1 LPVSGGRR
9 IKGLKKEAGMRL
21 SMKVIGAVAIAMLAA
36 AVLGTTVAGAYP
48 ASRHVPK
55 VLSRRTSAPT
65 IAECEA
71 EFEIACYTPGQIE
84 KAYNLPELYAQGD
97 EGQGQ
102 TIVIVDSFG
111 SPTAEKDLTKFDKIF
126 KLPAPPSFQV
136 IQPAGVV
143 RPFEK
148 DNVEMAGWAFETDLD
163 IEYSHAIAPKS
174 NILLV
179 ETPEE
184 ETEGVQ
190 GFPQIV
196 AAENYVIEHH
206 LGQVISQSFSATEQS
221 FPNEQAILGL
231 RSAYEAAAANGVT
244 VTDAAGDE
252 GTAGVNAKEEFLKH
266 HAASWPATDPLVT
279 AIGGTQLHL
288 NEAGERTAPDSVWN
302 DIEVGI
308 DAAGGGG
315 PSKYFELPA
324 FQTLVKTH
332 SGNHRATPDISMSAA
347 VNGGVLVL
355 TGYKTEVEGEP
366 APNTLSIV
374 GGTSEATPLFSG
386 IVALADQI
394 AGHPLGDINQK
405 LYELES
411 NPESGIV
418 DVTEGENDYIV
429 EEEGIPPFTVK
440 GYKAKKGYD
449 MASGLGT
456 VNGYVFTHA
465 LAGK

>member
-1 LPVSGGRR
+1 
-9 IKGLKKEAGMRL
+9 MRL
-21 SMKVIGAVAIAMLAA
+21 SRMVATLAIAAA
-36 AVLGTTVAGAYP
+36 TITGLTAVGASAYP
-48 ASRHVPK
+48 VSRHLPK
-55 VLSRRTSAPT
+55 VLLKRATPPT
-65 IAECEA
+65 TAECEA
-71 EFEIACYTPGQIE
+71 IEEIACYQPRQIQN
-84 KAYNLPELYAQGD
+84 AYNLPELYAQGE

-111 SPTAEKDLTKFDKIF
+111 SPTAEHDLAKFDKIF
-126 KLPAPPSFQV
+126 KLPEPPSFQI

-163 IEYSHAIAPKS
+163 IEYAHTIAPKA

-196 AAENYVIEHH
+196 TAENYVIEHH
-206 LGQVISQSFSATEQS
+206 LGQVISQSFSATEES
-221 FPNEQAILGL
+221 FPTHAALLGL
-231 RSAYEAAAANGVT
+231 RSAYESAAANNVT
-244 VTDAAGDE
+244 VLDAAGDE
-252 GTAGVNAKEEFLKH
+252 GTAGVNEHEEFLKH
-266 HAASWPATDPLVT
+266 RTAEWPASDPLVT
-279 AIGGTQLHL
+279 GIGGTMLHL
-288 NEAGERTAPDSVWN
+288 NEAGERTAPDSVWD
-302 DIEVGI
+302 DIPFGI
-308 DAAGGGG
+308 DASGGGG
-315 PSKYFELPA
+315 PSHVFELPA
-324 FQTLVKTH
+324 FQKLVKTH
-332 SGNHRATPDISMSAA
+332 SGNRRATPDISMSAA

-355 TGYKTEVEGEP
+355 TGYKTDVAGEP
-366 APNTLSIV
+366 PPNTLSIV

-394 AGHPLGDINQK
+394 AGSPVGDINQK

-411 NPESGIV
+411 DPESGIV
-418 DVTEGENDYIV
+418 DVTEGENPYIV
-429 EEEGIPPFTVK
+429 LDEEENPLFTVK

-456 VNGYVFTHA
+456 VNGFVFAHA
-465 LAGK
+465 LAGR

>member
-1 LPVSGGRR
+1 MRLRSGGT
-9 IKGLKKEAGMRL
+9 
-21 SMKVIGAVAIAMLAA
+21 AIAISLAVTIAGYGA
-36 AVLGTTVAGAYP
+36 AGAGAYP
-48 ASRHVPK
+48 ASRHTPK
-55 VLSRRTSAPT
+55 VLSTRTAAPT

-71 EFEIACYTPGQIE
+71 EFAIACYDPSEIE

-102 TIVIVDSFG
+102 TIAIVDSFG
-111 SPTAEKDLTKFDKIF
+111 SPTAEKDLTRFDKIF

-136 IQPAGVV
+136 IQPAGAV

-163 IEYSHAIAPKS
+163 IEYSHVIAPKA

-184 ETEGVQ
+184 ETEGVK

-196 AAENYVIEHH
+196 TAENYVIANH
-206 LGQVISQSFSATEQS
+206 LAEVISQSFSASETS
-221 FPNEQAILGL
+221 FPDAGAILGL
-231 RSAYEAAAANGVT
+231 RSAYEAAAVNGVT

-252 GTAGVNAKEEFLKH
+252 GTAGVNAKEEFVH
-266 HAASWPATDPLVT
+266 HRAAAWPSTDPLVT
-279 AIGGTQLHL
+279 SIGGTQLHL

-302 DIEVGI
+302 DIDVGI

-315 PSKYFELPA
+315 PSKVFELPA
-324 FQTLVKTH
+324 FQKLVNTH

-355 TGYKTEVEGEP
+355 TGYKTEVPGEP
-366 APNTLSIV
+366 APNTISIV

-394 AGHPLGDINQK
+394 AGHPLGDINQR

-411 NPESGIV
+411 DPEGGIV
-418 DVTEGENDYIV
+418 DVTEGENNHIV
-429 EEEGIPPFTVK
+429 EEEGIPPFEVP

-465 LAGK
+465 LAEG

>member
-1 LPVSGGRR
+1 
-9 IKGLKKEAGMRL
+9 MRL
-21 SMKVIGAVAIAMLAA
+21 VLRVAAAAIALTAIVAA
-36 AVLGTTVAGAYP
+36 MAGGADAYP
-48 ASRHVPK
+48 ASRHVPR
-55 VLSRRTSAPT
+55 VLLRRTSAPT

-71 EFEIACYTPGQIE
+71 EQELACYTPVQIE
-84 KAYNLPELYAQGD
+84 HAYNLPELYAQGD

-111 SPTAEKDLTKFDKIF
+111 SPTAEHDLARFDKIF
-126 KLPAPPSFQV
+126 KLPEPPSFQI
-136 IQPAGVV
+136 IQPAGAV

-163 IEYSHAIAPKS
+163 IEYAHAIAPKAS
-174 NILLV
+174 ILLV

-196 AAENYVIEHH
+196 AAESYVIEHH
-206 LGQVISQSFSATEQS
+206 LGEVISQSFSATEES
-221 FPNEQAILGL
+221 FPTHAALLGL
-231 RSAYEAAAANGVT
+231 RSAYEQAAANGVT

-252 GTAGVNAKEEFLKH
+252 GAAGVNEHEEFLKH
-266 HAASWPATDPLVT
+266 PTAEWPASDPLVT
-279 AIGGTQLHL
+279 GIGGTMLHL
-288 NEAGERTAPDSVWN
+288 NEAGERTAPDSVWD
-302 DIEVGI
+302 DIPFGI
-308 DAAGGGG
+308 DASGGGG
-315 PSKYFELPA
+315 PSHVFPLPA
-324 FQTLVKTH
+324 FQQLVKTH
-332 SGNHRATPDISMSAA
+332 SGTHRATPDISMSAA

-355 TGYKTEVEGEP
+355 TGYKTDVPEEP
-366 APNTLSIV
+366 PPNTLSIV

-394 AGHPLGDINQK
+394 AGHSLGDINQK

-418 DVTEGENDYIV
+418 DVTEGENPYIV
-429 EEEGIPPFTVK
+429 TDEEEHPLFTVK
-440 GYKAKKGYD
+440 GYKARKGYD

-456 VNGYVFTHA
+456 VNGYVFAHA
-465 LAGK
+465 LAGP

>member
-1 LPVSGGRR
+1 
-9 IKGLKKEAGMRL
+9 MRL
-21 SMKVIGAVAIAMLAA
+21 SSRIAATPAVSLAVIAA
-36 AVLGTTVAGAYP
+36 LGTSVAGAYP
-48 ASRHVPK
+48 TTRHLPR
-55 VLSRRTSAPT
+55 LPLRRASAPT

-71 EFEIACYTPGQIE
+71 EYAIACYGPVQLE

-97 EGQGQ
+97 EGQGR

-111 SPTAEKDLTKFDKIF
+111 SPTAEKDLARFDRIF
-126 KLPAPPSFQV
+126 KLPAPPSFNV

-148 DNVEMAGWAFETDLD
+148 NNVEMAGWAFETDLD
-163 IEYSHAIAPKS
+163 IEYSHAIAPKA

-196 AAENYVIEHH
+196 TAENYVVEHH
-206 LGQVISQSFSATEQS
+206 LGDVISQSFSASEAS
-221 FPNEQAILGL
+221 FPNAQAIMGL

-252 GTAGVNAKEEFLKH
+252 GTAGVGQNGAFLKH
-266 HAASWPATDPLVT
+266 RAASWPSTDPLVT
-279 AIGGTQLHL
+279 SIGGTQLHL
-288 NEAGERTAPDSVWN
+288 NEAGERLSPDTVWN
-302 DIEVGI
+302 DISAGI
-308 DAAGGGG
+308 DASGGGG
-315 PSKYFELPA
+315 PSKVFELPA
-324 FQTLVKTH
+324 FQKLVNTH

-355 TGYKTEVEGEP
+355 TGYKTEVPGEP

-386 IVALADQI
+386 IVALAAQI

-429 EEEGIPPFTVK
+429 EEAGLPSFTVP
-440 GYKAKKGYD
+440 GYRAKKGYD

-456 VNGYVFTHA
+456 VNGYVFAHA

>member
-1 LPVSGGRR
+1 MKLSTR
-9 IKGLKKEAGMRL
+9 IVATLAISL
-21 SMKVIGAVAIAMLAA
+21 LAIAAI
-36 AVLGTTVAGAYP
+36 GTAGAGAYP
-48 ASRHVPK
+48 ITRHMPR
-55 VLSRRTSAPT
+55 LTLRRASAPT

-71 EFEIACYTPGQIE
+71 EYEIACYNPGEIQ

-97 EGQGQ
+97 EGQGT

-163 IEYSHAIAPKS
+163 IEYSHTIAPKA

-196 AAENYVIEHH
+196 QAENYVVEHH
-206 LGQVISQSFSATEQS
+206 LGDVISQSFSASETS
-221 FPNEQAILGL
+221 FPNAGAIYGL
-231 RSAYEAAAANGVT
+231 RSAYEAAAAGGVT

-252 GTAGVNAKEEFLKH
+252 GAAGVNEHEEFVKH
-266 HAASWPATDPLVT
+266 HSASWPSTDPLVT
-279 AIGGTQLHL
+279 SIGGTQLHL

-302 DIEVGI
+302 DTNVGI

-315 PSKYFELPA
+315 PSRIFELPS
-324 FQTLVKTH
+324 FQTLVNTH

-355 TGYKTEVEGEP
+355 TGYKTDVAGEP
-366 APNTLSIV
+366 PPNTISIV

-411 NPESGIV
+411 NPQSGIV
-418 DVTEGENDYIV
+418 DVTEGENSQII
-429 EEEGIPPFTVK
+429 EEEGIPPFIVK

>member
-1 LPVSGGRR
+1 
-9 IKGLKKEAGMRL
+9 MRL
-21 SMKVIGAVAIAMLAA
+21 LVRVAGTLATVAMALTSFGATVAVAYPTTKHTPRIA
-36 AVLGTTVAGAYP
+36 LGRTT
-48 ASRHVPK
+48 
-55 VLSRRTSAPT
+55 APT
-65 IAECEA
+65 TAECEA
-71 EFEIACYTPGQIE
+71 ALEIACYQPGQIQ

-97 EGQGQ
+97 EGQGT

-111 SPTAEKDLTKFDKIF
+111 SPTAERDLTKFDKIF

-136 IQPAGVV
+136 IQPAGAV

-148 DNVEMAGWAFETDLD
+148 DNAEMAGWAFETDLD
-163 IEYSHAIAPKS
+163 IEYSHTIAPKA

-196 AAENYVIEHH
+196 TAENYVVEHH
-206 LGQVISQSFSATEQS
+206 LGDVISQSFSATEAS
-221 FPNEQAILGL
+221 FPSPQAILSL
-231 RSAYEAAAANGVT
+231 RSAYENAAANGVT

-252 GTAGVNAKEEFLKH
+252 GTAGVNEHEEFLKH
-266 HAASWPATDPLVT
+266 RAASWPSTDPLVT
-279 AIGGTQLHL
+279 SIGGTQLHL

-302 DIEVGI
+302 DIPVGI
-308 DAAGGGG
+308 DASGGGG
-315 PSKYFELPA
+315 PSKVFELPA

-332 SGNHRATPDISMSAA
+332 SGKHRATPDISMSAA

-355 TGYKTEVEGEP
+355 TGYKTNVPGEP
-366 APNTLSIV
+366 PPGTLSIV

-394 AGHPLGDINQK
+394 AGHRLGDINQK

-411 NPESGIV
+411 NPQSGIV
-418 DVTEGENDYIV
+418 DVTEGENPYVVLD
-429 EEEGIPPFTVK
+429 EEENPLFEVP
-440 GYKAKKGYD
+440 GYEAKKGYD

-456 VNGYVFTHA
+456 VNGYVFAHA

>member
-1 LPVSGGRR
+1 
-9 IKGLKKEAGMRL
+9 MRL
-21 SMKVIGAVAIAMLAA
+21 CVKVASTLVVASLAMAA
-36 AVLGTTVAGAYP
+36 LGTVVAGAYP
-48 ASRHVPK
+48 TSK
-55 VLSRRTSAPT
+55 RTPRVILNRASAPT
-65 IAECEA
+65 TAECEA
-71 EFEIACYTPGQIE
+71 EFEIACYQPGQIQ

-126 KLPAPPSFQV
+126 KLGAPPSFQV
-136 IQPAGVV
+136 IQPAGAV

-163 IEYSHAIAPKS
+163 IEYSHTIAPKA

-206 LGQVISQSFSATEQS
+206 LGEVISQSFSATEQS
-221 FPNEQAILGL
+221 FPNPQAILGL
-231 RSAYEAAAANGVT
+231 RSAYENAAANGVT

-266 HAASWPATDPLVT
+266 RAASWPSTDPLVT
-279 AIGGTQLHL
+279 SIGGTQLHL
-288 NEAGERTAPDSVWN
+288 NEAGERTSPDSVWD
-302 DIEVGI
+302 DIPVGI

-315 PSKYFELPA
+315 PSKVFELPA
-324 FQTLVKTH
+324 FQKLVKTH
-332 SGNHRATPDISMSAA
+332 SGNRRATPDISMSAA

-355 TGYKTEVEGEP
+355 TGYKTDVAGEP
-366 APNTLSIV
+366 PPNTLSIV

-411 NPESGIV
+411 DPESGIV
-418 DVTEGENDYIV
+418 DVTEGENPYIALD
-429 EEEGIPPFTVK
+429 EEENPLFEVP

-465 LAGK
+465 LAGD

>member
-1 LPVSGGRR
+1 
-9 IKGLKKEAGMRL
+9 MRL
-21 SMKVIGAVAIAMLAA
+21 CVRAVGTLALVALAMAGFGA
-36 AVLGTTVAGAYP
+36 GSAGAYP
-48 ASRHVPK
+48 ASRHTPRIA
-55 VLSRRTSAPT
+55 LGRTAAPT
-65 IAECEA
+65 TAECEA
-71 EFEIACYTPGQIE
+71 EFEIACYQPGQIQ

-148 DNVEMAGWAFETDLD
+148 DSVEMAGWAFETDLD
-163 IEYSHAIAPKS
+163 IEYSHTIAPKA

-196 AAENYVIEHH
+196 EAENYVIEHH

-221 FPNEQAILGL
+221 FPNPQAILSL
-231 RSAYEAAAANGVT
+231 RSAYENAAANGVT

-252 GTAGVNAKEEFLKH
+252 GTAGVNEHEEFLKH
-266 HAASWPATDPLVT
+266 RAASWPSTDPLVT
-279 AIGGTQLHL
+279 SIGGTQLHL

-302 DIEVGI
+302 DIPVGI

-315 PSKYFELPA
+315 PSKVFGLPA
-324 FQTLVKTH
+324 FQELVKTH
-332 SGNHRATPDISMSAA
+332 SGSHRATPDISMSAA
-347 VNGGVLVL
+347 VDGGVLVL
-355 TGYKTEVEGEP
+355 TGYKTNVEGEP

-411 NPESGIV
+411 NPQSGIV
-418 DVTEGENDYIV
+418 DVTEGENPYIV
-429 EEEGIPPFTVK
+429 EEEGLAPFEVR

-465 LAGK
+465 LAGN

>member
-1 LPVSGGRR
+1 
-9 IKGLKKEAGMRL
+9 MRL
-21 SMKVIGAVAIAMLAA
+21 SSRLLTTLAPA
-36 AVLGTTVAGAYP
+36 LLAVLALGTSPAGAYP
-48 ASRHVPK
+48 ETRNLPR
-55 VLSRRTSAPT
+55 LTLRRSTVPT
-65 IAECEA
+65 IEQCET
-71 EFEIACYTPGQIE
+71 EFAIACYGPKEIE

-97 EGQGQ
+97 EGQGR

-111 SPTAEKDLTKFDKIF
+111 SPTAEHDLTKFDKIF

-136 IQPAGVV
+136 IQPAGAV

-163 IEYSHAIAPKS
+163 IEYSHAIAPKA

-184 ETEGVQ
+184 ETEGVT

-196 AAENYVIEHH
+196 TAENYVVEHH
-206 LGQVISQSFSATEQS
+206 LGDVISQSFSASETS
-221 FPNEQAILGL
+221 FPNAQAILGL
-231 RSAYEAAAANGVT
+231 RSAYQAAAANGVT

-252 GTAGVNAKEEFLKH
+252 GTAGYGQHGEFLKH
-266 HAASWPATDPLVT
+266 RAASWPSTDPLVSS
-279 AIGGTQLHL
+279 IGGTQLHL
-288 NEAGERTAPDSVWN
+288 NEAGERTAPDTVWN
-302 DIEVGI
+302 DISVGI
-308 DAAGGGG
+308 DASGGGG
-315 PSKYFELPA
+315 PSKVFELPS
-324 FQTLVKTH
+324 FQKLLDTH

-355 TGYKTEVEGEP
+355 TGYKTEVENEP
-366 APNTLSIV
+366 PPNTLSIV

-394 AGHPLGDINQK
+394 AGHSLGDINQK

-418 DVTEGENDYIV
+418 DITEGENDFIV
-429 EEEGIPPFTVK
+429 EEEGIPPFTVP

-456 VNGYVFTHA
+456 VNGYVFAHA
-465 LAGK
+465 LAGS

>member
-1 LPVSGGRR
+1 MTLSSRIAATLAVS
-9 IKGLKKEAGMRL
+9 L
-21 SMKVIGAVAIAMLAA
+21 VAIAA
-36 AVLGTTVAGAYP
+36 LGVSLAGAYP
-48 ASRHVPK
+48 V
-55 VLSRRTSAPT
+55 SRRLPRVPLRRATAPT

-71 EFEIACYTPGQIE
+71 EFEIACYGPNQLE

-97 EGQGQ
+97 EGQGR

-136 IQPAGVV
+136 IQPAGAV

-148 DNVEMAGWAFETDLD
+148 ENVEMAGWAFETDLD
-163 IEYSHAIAPKS
+163 IEYSHAIAPKA

-196 AAENYVIEHH
+196 TAENYVVEHH
-206 LGQVISQSFSATEQS
+206 LGDVISQSFGATEET
-221 FPNEQAILGL
+221 FPNKAALLSL
-231 RSAYEAAAANGVT
+231 RSAFVNAAAANIT
-244 VTDAAGDE
+244 VLGASGDE
-252 GTAGVNAKEEFLKH
+252 GSANVNLNEEFYKH
-266 HAASWPATDPLVT
+266 PANSWPSSDPLVT
-279 AIGGTQLHL
+279 SVGGTQLHL

-302 DIEVGI
+302 DIPVGI

-315 PSKYFELPA
+315 PSHVFELPE
-324 FQTLVKTH
+324 FQKLVKTH
-332 SGNHRATPDISMSAA
+332 SGNHRATPDISMSGA
-347 VNGGVLVL
+347 VDGGVLVL
-355 TGYKTEVEGEP
+355 TGYKTTVPGEP

-374 GGTSEATPLFSG
+374 GGTSESTPLFAG
-386 IVALADQI
+386 IVALADNL
-394 AGHPLGDINQK
+394 AGHSLGDINPA
-405 LYELES
+405 LYGLES
-411 NPESGIV
+411 SPFSGIV
-418 DVTEGENDYIV
+418 DVTEGDNTFTV
-429 EEEGIPPFTVK
+429 LGEEGEELFTVK
-440 GYKAKKGYD
+440 GFKAKKGYD

-456 VNGYVFTHA
+456 VNGYVFAHA

>member
-1 LPVSGGRR
+1 
-9 IKGLKKEAGMRL
+9 MRL
-21 SMKVIGAVAIAMLAA
+21 PRNLASATAIVAVMLASFA
-36 AVLGTTVAGAYP
+36 ATAGAYP
-48 ASRHVPK
+48 ASRHTPK
-55 VLSRRTSAPT
+55 VLLRRASAPT

-71 EFEIACYTPGQIE
+71 EFEIACYTPTEIE
-84 KAYNLPELYAQGD
+84 KAYNLPELYAQGA

-111 SPTAEKDLTKFDKIF
+111 SPTAEHDLAKFDKIF
-126 KLPAPPSFQV
+126 KLPEPPSFQV

-163 IEYSHAIAPKS
+163 IEYSHAIAPKA

-179 ETPEE
+179 ATPEE

-190 GFPQIV
+190 GFPQII

-206 LGQVISQSFSATEQS
+206 LGEVISQSFSATEES
-221 FPNEQAILGL
+221 FPTHAALLGL
-231 RSAYEAAAANGVT
+231 RSAYENAAASGVT

-252 GTAGVNAKEEFLKH
+252 GTAGVNEREEFLKH
-266 HAASWPATDPLVT
+266 RAASWPATDPLVT
-279 AIGGTQLHL
+279 GIGGTMLHL
-288 NEAGERTAPDSVWN
+288 NEAGERTAPDSVWD
-302 DIEVGI
+302 DIPFGI
-308 DAAGGGG
+308 DASGGGG
-315 PSKYFELPA
+315 PSHVFELPS
-324 FQTLVKTH
+324 FQTLVNTH
-332 SGNHRATPDISMSAA
+332 SGNRRATPDISMSAA

-355 TGYKTEVEGEP
+355 TGYKTDVAGEP
-366 APNTLSIV
+366 PPNTLSVV

-411 NPESGIV
+411 DPESGIV
-418 DVTEGENDYIV
+418 DVTEGENPYIV
-429 EEEGIPPFTVK
+429 TDEEENPLFEVK

-456 VNGYVFTHA
+456 VNGYVFAHA
-465 LAGK
+465 LAGG

>member
-1 LPVSGGRR
+1 
-9 IKGLKKEAGMRL
+9 MRL
-21 SMKVIGAVAIAMLAA
+21 WLRTAAVAMIVAA
-36 AVLGTTVAGAYP
+36 ATMAMAGAANAYP
-48 ASRHVPK
+48 ASRHTPK
-55 VLSRRTSAPT
+55 VLLKRGSAPT
-65 IAECEA
+65 TAECET
-71 EFEIACYTPGQIE
+71 EFEIACYSPTQIE
-84 KAYNLPELYAQGD
+84 RAYNLPEGYAQGV

-102 TIVIVDSFG
+102 TIAIVDSFG
-111 SPTAEKDLTKFDKIF
+111 SPTAEKDLAKFDKIF
-126 KLPAPPSFQV
+126 KLPEPPSFQV
-136 IQPAGVV
+136 IQPAGTV

-163 IEYSHAIAPKS
+163 IEYAHAIAPKA

-206 LGQVISQSFSATEQS
+206 LAEVISQSFSATEES
-221 FPNEQAILGL
+221 FPNDQAIFNL
-231 RSAYEAAAANGVT
+231 RSAYENAAANGVT

-252 GTAGVNAKEEFLKH
+252 GTAGVNEHEEFFKH
-266 HAASWPATDPLVT
+266 RVAEWPATDPLVT
-279 AIGGTQLHL
+279 GIGGTMLHL
-288 NEAGERTAPDSVWN
+288 NEAGERTAPDSVWD
-302 DIEVGI
+302 DIPYGI

-315 PSKYFELPA
+315 PSHVFELPA
-324 FQTLVKTH
+324 FQQLVKTH
-332 SGNHRATPDISMSAA
+332 SGNRRATPDISMSAA

-355 TGYKTEVEGEP
+355 TGYKTNVPGEP
-366 APNTLSIV
+366 PPNTLSVV

-418 DVTEGENDYIV
+418 DVTEGENPYIV
-429 EEEGIPPFTVK
+429 LNEETEEPLFAVK

-465 LAGK
+465 LAGN

>member
-1 LPVSGGRR
+1 MRFMAR
-9 IKGLKKEAGMRL
+9 IAAGLAT
-21 SMKVIGAVAIAMLAA
+21 AA
-36 AVLGTTVAGAYP
+36 AAGGLWGAAAASAYP
-48 ASRHVPK
+48 ASKHVPK
-55 VLSRRTSAPT
+55 VLSHRTTAPS

-71 EFEIACYTPGQIE
+71 EFGLACYTPTEIE
-84 KAYNLPELYAQGD
+84 RAYNLPELYAQGE

-111 SPTAEKDLTKFDKIF
+111 SPTAEKDLTRFDKIF
-126 KLPAPPSFQV
+126 KLPPPPSFQI
-136 IQPAGVV
+136 IQPAGAV
-143 RPFEK
+143 RPFER

-163 IEYSHAIAPKS
+163 IEYAHAIAPKA

-206 LGQVISQSFSATEQS
+206 LGEVISQSFSATEES
-221 FPNEQAILGL
+221 FPDDQAIFGL
-231 RSAYEAAAANGVT
+231 RSAYEAAAAAGVT

-252 GTAGVNAKEEFLKH
+252 GAAGVNQREEFLRH
-266 HAASWPATDPLVT
+266 PVAEWPASDPLVT
-279 AIGGTQLHL
+279 GVGGTMLHL
-288 NEAGERTAPDSVWN
+288 GEAGERTSPDTVWD
-302 DIEVGI
+302 DIPYGI
-308 DAAGGGG
+308 DASGGGG
-315 PSKYFELPA
+315 PSHVFEEPA
-324 FQTLVKTH
+324 FQKLVKT
-332 SGNHRATPDISMSAA
+332 GAGDKRATPDISMSAA

-355 TGYKTEVEGEP
+355 TGYKTEVPGEP

-405 LYELES
+405 LYELDS
-411 NPESGIV
+411 DPYSGIV
-418 DVTEGENDYIV
+418 DVTEGENPYEV
-429 EEEGIPPFTVK
+429 LGPAEEVLFTVK
-440 GYKAKKGYD
+440 GYKARRGYD

-456 VNGYVFTHA
+456 VNGYLFTHA
-465 LAGK
+465 LAGR

>member
-1 LPVSGGRR
+1 
-9 IKGLKKEAGMRL
+9 MRL
-21 SMKVIGAVAIAMLAA
+21 TTRIVATLALSLLAVAA
-36 AVLGTTVAGAYP
+36 LGTAVAGAYP
-48 ASRHVPK
+48 VSRHLPR
-55 VLSRRTSAPT
+55 LSLRRSTAPS
-65 IAECEA
+65 IEECEA
-71 EFEIACYTPGQIE
+71 AYHIACYDPSEIE
-84 KAYNLPELYAQGD
+84 HAYNLPELYAQGD
-97 EGQGQ
+97 EGQGT

-111 SPTAEKDLTKFDKIF
+111 SPTAEKDLTRFDKIF

-148 DNVEMAGWAFETDLD
+148 KSVEMAGWAFETDLD
-163 IEYSHAIAPKS
+163 IEYSHTIAPKAS
-174 NILLV
+174 ILLV

-196 AAENYVIEHH
+196 QAENYVVEHH
-206 LGQVISQSFSATEQS
+206 LGDVISQSFSASETS
-221 FPNEQAILGL
+221 FPNFAAIQGL
-231 RSAYEAAAANGVT
+231 RSAYVAAAANGVT

-252 GTAGVNAKEEFLKH
+252 GAAGVNEHEEFLKH
-266 HAASWPATDPLVT
+266 HAASWPSTDPLVT
-279 AIGGTQLHL
+279 SIGGTQLHL
-288 NEAGERTAPDSVWN
+288 NEAGERTAPDNVWN
-302 DIEVGI
+302 DANVGI

-324 FQTLVKTH
+324 FQGLVKTH

-366 APNTLSIV
+366 APNTISIV

-411 NPESGIV
+411 NPQSGIV
-418 DVTEGENDYIV
+418 DVTEGNNSEII
-429 EEEGIPPFTVK
+429 EEEGIPPFVVK
-440 GYKAKKGYD
+440 GYEARKGYD

-456 VNGYVFTHA
+456 VNGYVFAHA

>member
-1 LPVSGGRR
+1 
-9 IKGLKKEAGMRL
+9 MRL
-21 SMKVIGAVAIAMLAA
+21 MARIAGALTVALSVSALAGA
-36 AVLGTTVAGAYP
+36 AGAGAYP
-48 ASRHVPK
+48 TSRHVPK
-55 VLSRRTSAPT
+55 VTSHRTSAPS

-71 EFEIACYTPGQIE
+71 EFSLACYTPNEIE

-111 SPTAEKDLTKFDKIF
+111 SPTAEKDLTRFDKIF
-126 KLPAPPSFQV
+126 KLPPPPSFQV
-136 IQPAGVV
+136 IQPAGAV

-163 IEYSHAIAPKS
+163 IEYAHAIAPKA

-206 LGQVISQSFSATEQS
+206 LGQVISQSFSATEES
-221 FPNEQAILGL
+221 FPSHAAIFAL
-231 RSAYEAAAANGVT
+231 RSAYEAAATNGVT

-252 GTAGVNAKEEFLKH
+252 GTAGVNQHEEFLRH
-266 HAASWPATDPLVT
+266 PVAEWPASDPLVT
-279 AIGGTQLHL
+279 GIGGTMLHL
-288 NEAGERTAPDSVWN
+288 NEAGERTAPDSVW
-302 DIEVGI
+302 DDLPYGI
-308 DAAGGGG
+308 DASGGGG
-315 PSKYFELPA
+315 PSHVFEEPA
-324 FQTLVKTH
+324 FQKLVKTGAG
-332 SGNHRATPDISMSAA
+332 SRRATPDISMSAA

-355 TGYKTEVEGEP
+355 TGYKTEVAGEP

-394 AGHPLGDINQK
+394 AGHPLGDINQR
-405 LYELES
+405 LYELDS
-411 NPESGIV
+411 SPFSGIV
-418 DVTEGENDYIV
+418 DVTEGENPYDV
-429 EEEGIPPFTVK
+429 LGPEEEVLFTVK
-440 GYKAKKGYD
+440 GYKARKGYD

-456 VNGYVFTHA
+456 VNGYVFAHA

>member
-1 LPVSGGRR
+1 MKLSTR
-9 IKGLKKEAGMRL
+9 I
-21 SMKVIGAVAIAMLAA
+21 VAMLAFSLL
-36 AVLGTTVAGAYP
+36 AVTALGSTIASAYP
-48 ASRHVPK
+48 VSRHLPR
-55 VLSRRTSAPT
+55 VLTRRGTAPT
-65 IAECEA
+65 LAECEA
-71 EFEIACYTPGQIE
+71 EYGIACYNPGEIE
-84 KAYNLPELYAQGD
+84 KAYNLPELYAQGV
-97 EGQGQ
+97 EGQGT

-111 SPTAEKDLTKFDKIF
+111 SPTAEKDLNKFDKIF

-136 IQPAGVV
+136 IQPAGAV

-163 IEYSHAIAPKS
+163 IEYSHTIAPKA

-184 ETEGVQ
+184 ETEGVK

-196 AAENYVIEHH
+196 QAENYVVEHH
-206 LGQVISQSFSATEQS
+206 LGDVISQSFSASETS
-221 FPNEQAILGL
+221 FPNDAAILGL
-231 RSAYEAAAANGVT
+231 RSAYVAAAANGVT

-252 GTAGVNAKEEFLKH
+252 GAAGVNEHEEFLKH
-266 HAASWPATDPLVT
+266 HAASWPSTDPLVT
-279 AIGGTQLHL
+279 SIGGTQLHL
-288 NEAGERTAPDSVWN
+288 NEAGERTSPDTVWN
-302 DIEVGI
+302 DANVEIY
-308 DAAGGGG
+308 AAGGGG
-315 PSKYFELPA
+315 PSKVFELPS

-355 TGYKTEVEGEP
+355 TGYKTEVPGEP
-366 APNTLSIV
+366 APNTISLV

-411 NPESGIV
+411 DPESGIV
-418 DVTEGENDYIV
+418 DVTEGNNSELI
-429 EEEGIPPFTVK
+429 EEGELSFTVK
-440 GYKAKKGYD
+440 GYEAKKGYD

-456 VNGYVFTHA
+456 VNGYVFAHA

>member
-1 LPVSGGRR
+1 
-9 IKGLKKEAGMRL
+9 MRL
-21 SMKVIGAVAIAMLAA
+21 MARIAGALTVALSVSALAGA
-36 AVLGTTVAGAYP
+36 AGAGAYP

-55 VLSRRTSAPT
+55 VLSHRTSAPS

-71 EFEIACYTPGQIE
+71 EFGLACYTPNEIE

-102 TIVIVDSFG
+102 TIAIVDSFG
-111 SPTAEKDLTKFDKIF
+111 SPTAEKDLTRFDKIF
-126 KLPAPPSFQV
+126 KLPPPPSFQV
-136 IQPAGVV
+136 IQPAGAV

-163 IEYSHAIAPKS
+163 VEYAHAIAPKA

-206 LGQVISQSFSATEQS
+206 LGEVISQSFSATEES
-221 FPNEQAILGL
+221 FPNHQAIFAL
-231 RSAYEAAAANGVT
+231 RSAYEAAATSGVT

-252 GTAGVNAKEEFLKH
+252 GTAGVNQHEEFLRH
-266 HAASWPATDPLVT
+266 PVAEWPASDPLVT
-279 AIGGTQLHL
+279 GIGGTMLHL
-288 NEAGERTAPDSVWN
+288 GEAGERTAPDSVW
-302 DIEVGI
+302 DDLPYGI
-308 DAAGGGG
+308 DASGGGG
-315 PSKYFELPA
+315 PSHVFEEPA
-324 FQTLVKTH
+324 FQKLVKTGAG
-332 SGNHRATPDISMSAA
+332 SRRATPDISMSAA

-355 TGYKTEVEGEP
+355 TGYKTEVAGEP

-394 AGHPLGDINQK
+394 AGHPLGDINQR
-405 LYELES
+405 LYELDS
-411 NPESGIV
+411 SPFSGIV
-418 DVTEGENDYIV
+418 DVTEGENPYDV
-429 EEEGIPPFTVK
+429 LGPEEEVLFTVK
-440 GYKAKKGYD
+440 GYKARKGYD

>member
-1 LPVSGGRR
+1 MRLLRKVSGT
-9 IKGLKKEAGMRL
+9 
-21 SMKVIGAVAIAMLAA
+21 
-36 AVLGTTVAGAYP
+36 AVLLAVLTGGLTTSGAGAYP
-48 ASRHVPK
+48 ASRHTPR
-55 VLSRRTSAPT
+55 VLLRRASAPT

-71 EFEIACYTPGQIE
+71 EYEIACYTPIQIE
-84 KAYNLPELYAQGD
+84 RAYNLPEAYAQGT

-111 SPTAEKDLTKFDKIF
+111 SPTAEHDLAKFDKIF
-126 KLPAPPSFQV
+126 KLPEPPSFQV

-163 IEYSHAIAPKS
+163 IEYAHAIAPKA

-196 AAENYVIEHH
+196 TAENYVIEHH
-206 LGQVISQSFSATEQS
+206 LGQVISQSFSATEES
-221 FPNEQAILGL
+221 FPTHAALLGL
-231 RSAYEAAAANGVT
+231 RSAYENAAANGVT

-252 GTAGVNAKEEFLKH
+252 GTAGVNEHEEFLKH
-266 HAASWPATDPLVT
+266 RTAEWPASDPLVT
-279 AIGGTQLHL
+279 GIGGTMLHL
-288 NEAGERTAPDSVWN
+288 NEADERTAPDSVWD
-302 DIEVGI
+302 DIPYGI
-308 DAAGGGG
+308 DASGGGG
-315 PSKYFELPA
+315 PSHVFPLPA
-324 FQTLVKTH
+324 FQQLVKTG
-332 SGNHRATPDISMSAA
+332 SGNRRATPDISMSAA

-355 TGYKTEVEGEP
+355 TGYKTNVPGEP
-366 APNTLSIV
+366 PPNTLSIV

-394 AGHPLGDINQK
+394 AGHPLGDVNQK

-411 NPESGIV
+411 NPQSGIV
-418 DVTEGENDYIV
+418 DVTEGENPYV
-429 EEEGIPPFTVK
+429 VLNEETEQPLFTVK
-440 GYKAKKGYD
+440 GYKARKGYD

-456 VNGYVFTHA
+456 VNGYVFAHA
-465 LAGK
+465 LAGR

>member
-1 LPVSGGRR
+1 MRLGRR
-9 IKGLKKEAGMRL
+9 VAGAL
-21 SMKVIGAVAIAMLAA
+21 TAA
-36 AVLGTTVAGAYP
+36 AVGLLGATTAASAYP

-55 VLSRRTSAPT
+55 VLSHRTSAPT

-71 EFEIACYTPGQIE
+71 EYELACYTPNEIE

-102 TIVIVDSFG
+102 TIAIVDSFG
-111 SPTAEKDLTKFDKIF
+111 SPTAEKDLTRFDKIF
-126 KLPAPPSFQV
+126 KLPPPPSFQI
-136 IQPAGVV
+136 IQPAGAV

-163 IEYSHAIAPKS
+163 IEYAHAIAPKA

-196 AAENYVIEHH
+196 AAENYVIEHR
-206 LGQVISQSFSATEQS
+206 LGEVISQSFSATEES
-221 FPNEQAILGL
+221 FPSHQAILGL
-231 RSAYEAAAANGVT
+231 RSAYEAAQAAGVT

-252 GTAGVNAKEEFLKH
+252 GTAGVDAREEFLKH
-266 HAASWPATDPLVT
+266 RAASWPATDPLVT
-279 AIGGTQLHL
+279 GVGGTMLHL
-288 NEAGERTAPDSVWN
+288 DEAGERTAPDSVWD
-302 DIEVGI
+302 DIPYGI
-308 DAAGGGG
+308 DASGGGG
-315 PSKYFELPA
+315 PSHVFEEPA
-324 FQTLVKTH
+324 FQKLVKT
-332 SGNHRATPDISMSAA
+332 GAGDKRATPDISMSAA

-355 TGYKTEVEGEP
+355 TGYKTDVEGEP

-394 AGHPLGDINQK
+394 AGRPLGDINQR
-405 LYELES
+405 LYELDS
-411 NPESGIV
+411 SPYSGIV
-418 DVTEGENDYIV
+418 DVTEGENPYAV
-429 EEEGIPPFTVK
+429 LGPEEEVLFTVK
-440 GYKAKKGYD
+440 GYRAKKGYD

-456 VNGYVFTHA
+456 VNGYVFAHA
-465 LAGK
+465 LAGR